1 MATWKYTLQR
11 GKGMARKDVVIA
23 AGAAEAQ
30 SDTLSLNV
38 DRTLLTKGEAVHMIE
53 AIRDQVIASKWPAA

>member
-1 MATWKYTLQR
+1 MGQFKYTLQR

-30 SDTLSLNV
+30 SATISLNI
-38 DRTLLTKGEAVHMIE
+38 DQGALTKGEAVHMID
-53 AIRDQVIASKWPAA
+53 AIKGQVLASKWPAA